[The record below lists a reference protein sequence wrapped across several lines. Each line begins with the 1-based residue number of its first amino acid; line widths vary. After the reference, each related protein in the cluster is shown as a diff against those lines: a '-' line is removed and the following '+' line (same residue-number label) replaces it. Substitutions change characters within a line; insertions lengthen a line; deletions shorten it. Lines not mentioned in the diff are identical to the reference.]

1 MQRRHFIQSTGAL
14 ALTLGLPRP
23 VRASQGLEFGTTR
36 IDVVSDGH
44 LVLPPDFALPDGDEE
59 ELRALIE
66 RYDLSDDVYEPP
78 CNLALI
84 RDGSRTLLF
93 DVGAGPDFMSSAG
106 HMAEALD
113 ALGVTPDDIT
123 HLVVTHAHP
132 DHIWGM
138 LDDFDD
144 PLLPNAEV
152 LIGRAEFDYWMDPDT
167 LDTIGEARQSF
178 AVGAQRRLSVI
189 EDRVQLFEDGAEI
202 LPGIQAVASFGHT
215 PGHMAFELRA
225 GGHGLM
231 IVGDA
236 LSTPHFAFER
246 PLWPSDSDQQPDVAA
261 ATRARLLDR
270 ITVDDLMILGFHFSD
285 GGIGRAERRAEDR
298 YVFTAGV

>member
-1 MQRRHFIQSTGAL
+1 MQRRQFIQTTGAL
-14 ALTLGLPRP
+14 ALTLGLPQRL
-23 VRASQGLEFGTTR
+23 RASQGLDFGGTR
-36 IDVVSDGH
+36 IDIVSDGY
-44 LVLPPDFALPDGDEE
+44 LELPPDFAVPEGHEQELRELIARYGLSE
-59 ELRALIE
+59 EL
-66 RYDLSDDVYEPP
+66 YEPP
-78 CNLALI
+78 CNLVLL
-84 RDGSRTLLF
+84 RDGSRTVLF
-93 DVGAGPDFMSSAG
+93 DVGAGPDFMATAG
-106 HMAEALD
+106 HMADAMD
-113 ALGVTPDDIT
+113 ALGVAPEDVT

-152 LIGRAEFDYWMDPDT
+152 MIGRTEFDYWMDPDT
-167 LDTIGEARQSF
+167 IDSIGALRQSF

-225 GGHGLM
+225 GGQGLM

-236 LSTPHFAFER
+236 LANPHLAFER
-246 PLWPSDSDQQPDVAA
+246 PHWPGSMDQLPDVAA

-270 ITVDDLMILGFHFSD
+270 ITADDLLIAGFHFPD